1 MEQESTIVVNKFRLE
16 FRRTLLIVAVM
27 KLRHSRVIVVVRQ
40 TYLFFDRVVYKIYYI
55 TTSFNNI
62 ICDKIKL
69 CSMTWDVFSHSMLL
83 LFTLLIKINMLM

>member
-1 MEQESTIVVNKFRLE
+1 MEQESTIVINKFRLE

-27 KLRHSRVIVVVRQ
+27 KLRYTRLIVAVGQ
-40 TYLFFDRVVYKIYYI
+40 TYLFFCRAVYKISYV

-62 ICDKIKL
+62 ICDNIKL
-69 CSMTWDVFSHSMLL
+69 YSMTWDVFSHSVLL

>member
-40 TYLFFDRVVYKIYYI
+40 TYLFFDRAVYKIYYI

-69 CSMTWDVFSHSMLL
+69 YSMTWDVFSHSMLL